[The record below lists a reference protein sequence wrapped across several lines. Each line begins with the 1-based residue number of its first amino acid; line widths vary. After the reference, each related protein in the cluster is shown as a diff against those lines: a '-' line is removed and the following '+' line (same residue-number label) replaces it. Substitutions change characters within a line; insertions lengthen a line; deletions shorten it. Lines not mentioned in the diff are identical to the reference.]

1 MEKEKE
7 LMSHMLHGGD
17 IYTYQGALDFS
28 VNINPLGPAEE
39 VVSAAKSA
47 VDEMERYPDP
57 GCRALRAKLS
67 KKLQVPE
74 DFLIFGNGAA
84 ELMFTLTLAERPRK
98 AVIAAPAFAEYE
110 RALLAADCEV
120 QYYYR
125 REETGFILEED
136 FLDMLRND
144 VDMVFLCSPDN
155 PVGNAIESRMLRRI
169 LGCCEEKN
177 ILLVLDEC
185 FIDFMEGGR
194 EATLLEE
201 TKRTG
206 NLLLLRAFT
215 KIHALPGLRLGFGIC
230 GDKELLARMSAAT
243 QPWNI
248 SIPAQAAGLAALRG
262 EERIK
267 KTREYVAKERTWLQ
281 ERLQELG
288 ITYFPSQVNYLLFKS
303 EQNLFGELLKK
314 NILIRD
320 CQNYEGL
327 EKGFYRIA
335 VRKRK
340 ENEELVEAL
349 RQISPVR

>member
-1 MEKEKE
+1 MEKGKNR
-7 LMSHMLHGGD
+7 MLHGGD

-39 VVSAAKSA
+39 VVAAAKAA

-57 GCRALRAKLS
+57 ECRALRAALS
-67 KKLQVPE
+67 RKLQVPE

-84 ELMFTLTLAERPRK
+84 ELMFTLTLAKRPKK

-110 RALLAADCEV
+110 RALHAADCKV

-125 REETGFILEED
+125 REETGFALEED
-136 FLDMLRND
+136 FIDMLRSD

-155 PVGNAIESRMLRRI
+155 PVGNAIDSGMLKRILRR
-169 LGCCEEKN
+169 CEEKN

-185 FIDFMEGGR
+185 FIDFMEGAK

-206 NLLLLRAFT
+206 KLLILRAFT
-215 KIHALPGLRLGFGIC
+215 KIHALPGLRLGFGVC
-230 GDKELLARMSAAT
+230 KDKELLARMESVT

-248 SIPAQAAGLAALRG
+248 SVPAQAAGLAALKDEGRG
-262 EERIK
+262 ERTQK
-267 KTREYVAKERTWLQ
+267 FVAKERKWLKEQ
-281 ERLQELG
+281 LEGLG
-288 ITYFPSQVNYLLFKS
+288 LTCFPSQVNYLLLKS
-303 EQNLFGELLKK
+303 GRNLFDELLKK

-327 EKGFYRIA
+327 EKGFYRVA
-335 VRKRK
+335 VRGRK
-340 ENEELVEAL
+340 ENSSLIEAL
-349 RQISPVR
+349 MEICGKEG

>member
-1 MEKEKE
+1 
-7 LMSHMLHGGD
+7 MLHGGD
-17 IYTYQGALDFS
+17 IYTYQGVLDFS

-39 VVSAAKSA
+39 VVAAAKSA

-57 GCRALRAKLS
+57 ECRALRAALS
-67 KKLQVPE
+67 RKLQVPE

-84 ELMFTLTLAERPRK
+84 ELMFTLTLAKRPKK

-110 RALLAADCEV
+110 RALHAADCEV

-125 REETGFILEED
+125 REETGFALEED
-136 FLDMLRND
+136 FIDMLRSD

-155 PVGNAIESRMLRRI
+155 PVGNAIDSGMLRRI
-169 LGCCEEKN
+169 LRRCEEKN

-185 FIDFMEGGR
+185 FIDFMEGAK

-206 NLLLLRAFT
+206 KLLILRAFT
-215 KIHALPGLRLGFGIC
+215 KIHALPGLRLGFGVC
-230 GDKELLARMSAAT
+230 KDKELLARMESVT

-248 SIPAQAAGLAALRG
+248 SVPAQAAGLAALKDEGRG
-262 EERIK
+262 ERTQK
-267 KTREYVAKERTWLQ
+267 FVAKERKWLKEQ
-281 ERLQELG
+281 LEGLG
-288 ITYFPSQVNYLLFKS
+288 LACFPSQVNYLLLKS
-303 EQNLFGELLKK
+303 GRNLFDELLKK

-327 EKGFYRIA
+327 EKGFYRVA
-335 VRKRK
+335 VRGRK
-340 ENEELVEAL
+340 ENSRLVEAL
-349 RQISPVR
+349 MEICGKEG